1 MAKDKK
7 KKRELK
13 KISMTPLLW
22 LGFILVIGLAIVN
35 SIFPNFPKGVSTVLY
50 VVGLLALVVY
60 MWQKAFE
67 RRTGYEELP
76 ENKSTNKKTK

>member
-1 MAKDKK
+1 MAKKG
-7 KKRELK
+7 KKREVK

-22 LGFILVIGLAIVN
+22 LGFILVIGVSLVN
-35 SIFPNFPKGVSTVLY
+35 AFFPNFSKGISTILY
-50 VVGLLALVVY
+50 LIGLLALVVY

-76 ENKSTNKKTK
+76 ENKKSSKKSK

>member
-1 MAKDKK
+1 MAKKEK

-13 KISMTPLLW
+13 EISMTPLLW
-22 LGFILVIGLAIVN
+22 LGFLLVIGLSIVN
-35 SIFPNFPKGVSTVLY
+35 SVFPNFPKPISAVLY
-50 VVGLLALVVY
+50 VVGLLALIVY

-76 ENKSTNKKTK
+76 ENKKSSRKSK

>member
-1 MAKDKK
+1 MAKNT

-22 LGFILVIGLAIVN
+22 LGFLLVVGMAIVN
-35 SIFPNFPKGVSTVLY
+35 SIFPNFPNGVSTILY
-50 VVGLLALVVY
+50 IVGLLALIVY

-67 RRTGYEELP
+67 RRTGHEEEP
-76 ENKSTNKKTK
+76 ENKKANKKK

>member
-1 MAKDKK
+1 MAKKEK

-22 LGFILVIGLAIVN
+22 LGFLLIIGLSIVN
-35 SIFPNFPKGVSTVLY
+35 SIFPNFPTGVSTILY
-50 VVGLLALVVY
+50 IVGLLALIVY

-76 ENKSTNKKTK
+76 EKKKSEKKK